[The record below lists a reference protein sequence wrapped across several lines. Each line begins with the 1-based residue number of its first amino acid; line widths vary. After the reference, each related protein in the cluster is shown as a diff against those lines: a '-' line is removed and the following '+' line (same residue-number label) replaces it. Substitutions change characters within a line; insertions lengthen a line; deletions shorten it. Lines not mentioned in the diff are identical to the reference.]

1 MSLSMSSLPTLEKGL
16 SLWANPLGTWPAEL
30 FWVGWGWVVLHV
42 SVPWRPGETGWTLGA
57 VRVRVVYVGYAIRED
72 RDGVVGHYGD
82 SCVPLGNL
90 GLSWMDLE
98 VRVD

>member
-1 MSLSMSSLPTLEKGL
+1 MSSLPTLEKGL

-42 SVPWRPGETGWTLGA
+42 SVPCRPGETGWTLAA
-57 VRVRVVYVGYAIRED
+57 VGVRVVYIGYAIRGD
-72 RDGVVGHYGD
+72 RDGVVVQHMD
-82 SCVPLGNL
+82 SCVPWVDLW
-90 GLSWMDLE
+90 LSWMDLE

>member
-1 MSLSMSSLPTLEKGL
+1 MSSLSTPEKGL

-57 VRVRVVYVGYAIRED
+57 VRVRVVYVGYAIRDD
-72 RDGVVGHYGD
+72 REVGVVQHMD
-82 SCVPLGNL
+82 SCVPWVNL

-98 VRVD
+98 GRVD